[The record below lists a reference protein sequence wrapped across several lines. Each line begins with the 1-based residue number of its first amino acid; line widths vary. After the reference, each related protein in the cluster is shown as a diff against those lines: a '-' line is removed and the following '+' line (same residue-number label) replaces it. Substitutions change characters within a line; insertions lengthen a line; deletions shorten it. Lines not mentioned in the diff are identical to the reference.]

1 MCRKFIGNKFK
12 WQIYERCSTSFTTNG
27 MQIKN
32 YKIQSVNLANILVIF
47 LSFQVLQCFNIL
59 KNVSG
64 WKRLPL
70 PGANQYLVTAKDLAK
85 NMPF

>member
-47 LSFQVLQCFNIL
+47 FKFPSITMF
-59 KNVSG
+59 
-64 WKRLPL
+64 
-70 PGANQYLVTAKDLAK
+70 
-85 NMPF
+85 